1 MLRTIDLIH
10 QLDSWTFQLSLLPL
24 SDEEKEALRV
34 IRYRLQAFDGLLAV
48 CRQVKTAVEATD
60 FFENETK

>member
-10 QLDSWTFQLSLLPL
+10 ALDSCFASMI
-24 SDEEKEALRV
+24 DADKEALR
-34 IRYRLQAFDGLLAV
+34 IIKYRLQSYDGLLAV
-48 CRQVKTAVEATD
+48 CRQVKNVVEATD